1 MKSSADKSSVS
12 SASKPAHA
20 ASTSPF
26 FAPAR
31 QSAFFAPSVQM
42 KMEVSKP
49 GDPLEKEADHMAGKV
64 MRMASPVPAPA
75 PPKEEKIQKS
85 PDEKLQKEE
94 KEVVQKAPAP
104 DKEIQKAEDDK
115 LQKASKT
122 DDKIQKQDDN
132 KLQKEDKEV
141 VQKAPAPEMEIQ
153 KAADDK
159 LQKSTDDKLQ
169 RKEAGGAGAASN
181 VQSAISGKTTGGQ
194 PMSSEVR
201 GFMEPRFNADF
212 SNVRIHSDPEAA
224 SLNNQL
230 SARAFTHK
238 NHIFF
243 SRDQYQPGTSGGKH
257 LLAHELTHTIQQGHA
272 VQRAPQVSTTATPP
286 PVQRLGMQDALDY
299 FADKAANIPGFTML
313 TVIIGFNPI
322 NQRSTDRSAAN
333 ILRAMVEMVPGGHMI
348 SQALDNHGIFTR
360 VGAWAEQ
367 QFATLGDIG
376 SEIVGGLRS
385 FIDSLSW
392 SDIFDLGGVWD
403 RAKSIFTAPIS
414 RLISFASSL
423 ASEILGFI
431 REAILR
437 PLAALAEG
445 TRGYD
450 LLKALLG
457 QDPITGEAVPRTP
470 DALIGGFMKLI
481 GQEEIWENIKKG
493 NAIQKAWAWFQGTL
507 SGLLG
512 FARSI
517 PQKII
522 QTLTSLTIM
531 DLVTVV
537 GAFRKIGSAFLGIAG
552 EFGSWALGQVI
563 SLLEILFSVVAPGV
577 MPYLKKAQAA
587 FTSILKNPIG
597 FVGNLVRAAKLGFQ
611 RFAGNIVNHLKTAL
625 IKWLVGPLA
634 DAGVYIPKSFS
645 LIEIVKLVLSVLGL
659 TWQNI
664 RSKLVKI
671 IPEPV
676 LAGLEKTA
684 GVLVTLV
691 KDGPA
696 AAWEQIKGELN
707 ELKGQL
713 IAQVTQMVSVEIV
726 KAAVMKLVSMINPAG
741 AVVQAIIAI
750 YNTVT
755 FFIEKINQIAA
766 VVGSFINSIA
776 AIASGQVDA
785 AASKVEQTLANTLT
799 VVIAFLA
806 KFAGLGGI
814 PAKLVGIV
822 QKIRKPI
829 DRGLDKIVAWLGK
842 MLKKLGGAIAQAGLP
857 ADPNERLRLGLNAA
871 KTAVTRLSGNRI
883 GRAVIVPVLG
893 AIKVRYGFT
902 SLEPEIRNGK
912 WWIRGAINPT
922 GDTDTDKS
930 ADSNNAQPVSATEL
944 ATLVRRVVL
953 EEIVANPA
961 VQQAMQNPVG
971 QTIIAEGGR
980 TALPAAALQSR
991 QNMGQ
996 HPVLSGPPFA
1006 LLSRGAAHPSPPATV
1021 QIQIGGGTVEE
1032 RRARSNSPTGAPL
1045 ERVMGFP
1052 GQGHYSPDV
1061 LNEIRSSG
1069 LSEQAFSLNMRM
1081 LVQTGQMEPGLN
1093 DNQRQKIRRVTWL
1106 LFGTESAR
1114 NLANIAHAPMGVSMV
1129 ESGHSSFSNLLVPQ
1143 TSGVSGGIL
1152 PATMGQL
1159 PATARSLEH
1168 QIAQNNPGL
1177 GLVPR
1182 QGGRLAEND
1191 PRIQRLANREYD
1203 FVMQFVRTQLTNNGP
1218 TATEADPV
1226 IRRIIRQYY
1235 LPRSAQLASQ
1245 LQSAST
1251 Q

>member
-20 ASTSPF
+20 TAASPF
-26 FAPAR
+26 FTPAR
-31 QSAFFAPSVQM
+31 QSAFFAPAVQM

-64 MRMASPVPAPA
+64 MRMASPAPAPA
-75 PPKEEKIQKS
+75 PLKEEKLQKS
-85 PDEKLQKEE
+85 PDERLQKST
-94 KEVVQKAPAP
+94 
-104 DKEIQKAEDDK
+104 DDK
-115 LQKASKT
+115 LQKAAAPEKE
-122 DDKIQKQDDN
+122 IQKKEEE
-132 KLQKEDKEV
+132 KLQKAPESGDKLQKQADEKL
-141 VQKAPAPEMEIQ
+141 QKAPAPEKEIQ
-153 KAADDK
+153 KK
-159 LQKSTDDKLQ
+159 EDDKLQ
-169 RKEAGGAGAASN
+169 RKEAGGGGAAASN
-181 VQSAISGKTTGGQ
+181 VQSAITGKMTGGQ
-194 PMSSEVR
+194 PMSNDVR
-201 GFMEPRFNADF
+201 SFMEPRFNADF

-230 SARAFTHK
+230 SARAFTHR

-243 SRDQYQPGTSGGKH
+243 SRDQYQPGTSDGKH

-286 PVQRLGMQDALDY
+286 PVQRLGVQDALDY

-322 NQRSTDRSAAN
+322 NQRSVDRSASN

-360 VGAWAEQ
+360 VGVWAEQ
-367 QFATLGDIG
+367 QLATLGDIG
-376 SEIVGGLRS
+376 SEIVGGLSR

-403 RAKSIFTAPIS
+403 RAKSIFTAPIR
-414 RLISFASSL
+414 RLISFATSL

-507 SGLLG
+507 AGLLG

-517 PQKII
+517 PRTII

-537 GAFRKIGSAFLGIAG
+537 GAFRKIGGAFLGIAA

-587 FTSILKNPIG
+587 FTTILKNPIG

-645 LIEIVKLVLSVLGL
+645 LIEIIKLVLSVLGL

-664 RSKLVKI
+664 RAKLVKI

-676 LAGLEKTA
+676 LVGLEKTA
-684 GVLVTLV
+684 GILVTLV

-696 AAWEQIKGELN
+696 AAWEQIKDELS

-726 KAAVMKLVSMINPAG
+726 KAAVMKLVSMLNPAG
-741 AVVQAIIAI
+741 AVIQAIIAI

-755 FFIEKINQIAA
+755 FFIEKARQIAA

-776 AIASGQVDA
+776 AIAAGQVDA
-785 AASKVEQTLANTLT
+785 AAGKVEQTLANTLT
-799 VVIAFLA
+799 VVISFLA
-806 KFAGLGGI
+806 KFVGLGGI
-814 PAKLVGIV
+814 PKKLVGIV
-822 QKIRKPI
+822 QKVRKPI
-829 DRGLDKIVAWLGK
+829 DKGLDKIVAWLGK
-842 MLKKLGGAIAQAGLP
+842 MLGKMAGGAKNLASKILNWWKQKKRFTDSSGQSHSLYFRGEASNAKLMVASTEMVIDEAISIASSKATTEKEKAAVSQARQL
-857 ADPNERLRLGLNAA
+857 
-871 KTAVTRLSGNRI
+871 
-883 GRAVIVPVLG
+883 
-893 AIKVRYGFT
+893 
-902 SLEPEIRNGK
+902 
-912 WWIRGAINPT
+912 
-922 GDTDTDKS
+922 KS
-930 ADSNNAQPVSATEL
+930 KA
-944 ATLVRRVVL
+944 
-953 EEIVANPA
+953 
-961 VQQAMQNPVG
+961 
-971 QTIIAEGGR
+971 QTIIARLQATNAGAYKPDDIDLINSVLNELSD
-980 TALPAAALQSR
+980 TMKILLPL
-991 QNMGQ
+991 
-996 HPVLSGPPFA
+996 LSGPIAASVSSLSITIGDLVSYNGRHWIISEFNKSGNVDMVKMKRLIPAIKSSNADSYDVSSFDRRMKNGQIVKISDKETKRSLYVGA
-1006 LLSRGAAHPSPPATV
+1006 TPSKSSQTGKDVNNRMQKMGKYNITTKQFLNARNNTWLPESKADMGHIIDASVWWNSNGRFKGPKAPEVLTFMKDPDNYELEESSQNRSRGASSPDYLPPAT
-1021 QIQIGGGTVEE
+1021 
-1032 RRARSNSPTGAPL
+1032 
-1045 ERVMGFP
+1045 
-1052 GQGHYSPDV
+1052 
-1061 LNEIRSSG
+1061 
-1069 LSEQAFSLNMRM
+1069 
-1081 LVQTGQMEPGLN
+1081 
-1093 DNQRQKIRRVTWL
+1093 
-1106 LFGTESAR
+1106 
-1114 NLANIAHAPMGVSMV
+1114 
-1129 ESGHSSFSNLLVPQ
+1129 
-1143 TSGVSGGIL
+1143 
-1152 PATMGQL
+1152 
-1159 PATARSLEH
+1159 
-1168 QIAQNNPGL
+1168 
-1177 GLVPR
+1177 
-1182 QGGRLAEND
+1182 
-1191 PRIQRLANREYD
+1191 
-1203 FVMQFVRTQLTNNGP
+1203 
-1218 TATEADPV
+1218 
-1226 IRRIIRQYY
+1226 
-1235 LPRSAQLASQ
+1235 
-1245 LQSAST
+1245 
-1251 Q
+1251 

>member
-1 MKSSADKSSVS
+1 MKAGAEKSSSTTQ
-12 SASKPAHA
+12 SAVNKTTA
-20 ASTSPF
+20 SPF

-64 MRMASPVPAPA
+64 MRMASPAPAPA
-75 PPKEEKIQKS
+75 PAREEKLQRQGDEKLQRS
-85 PDEKLQKEE
+85 PDEKLQKAPEPELKLQKKEE
-94 KEVVQKAPAP
+94 
-104 DKEIQKAEDDK
+104 DK
-115 LQKASKT
+115 LQKASVPEKE
-122 DDKIQKQDDN
+122 IQKKEEE
-132 KLQKEDKEV
+132 KLQKAS
-141 VQKAPAPEMEIQ
+141 QP
-153 KAADDK
+153 DDK
-159 LQKSTDDKLQ
+159 LQKKEDDKLQ
-169 RKEAGGAGAASN
+169 RKAAGGAGSSASS
-181 VQSAISGKTTGGQ
+181 VQSAISGKMTGGQ
-194 PMSSEVR
+194 PMSNDVR
-201 GFMEPRFNADF
+201 SFMEPRFNADF
-212 SNVRIHSDPEAA
+212 SSVRIHNDPESA

-243 SRDQYQPGTSGGKH
+243 SRDQYQPGTSDGKH

-286 PVQRLGMQDALDY
+286 PVQRLGIQDALDY

-322 NQRSTDRSAAN
+322 NQRSVDRSAAN

-348 SQALDNHGIFTR
+348 SQALDNHGIFNR

-376 SEIVGGLRS
+376 SEIVGGLRR

-392 SDIFDLGGVWD
+392 TDIFDLGGVWD
-403 RAKSIFTAPIS
+403 RAKSIFTAPIN

-423 ASEILGFI
+423 ASQILGFI

-457 QDPITGEAVPRTP
+457 QDPITGEAVPRTA
-470 DALIGGFMKLI
+470 DTLIGGFMKLI

-493 NAIQKAWAWFQGTL
+493 NAIARAWAWFQGAL
-507 SGLLG
+507 EGLLG

-522 QTLTSLTIM
+522 QTITSLTIM

-537 GAFRKIGSAFLGIAG
+537 GAFRKIVGAFVDIAG
-552 EFGSWALGQVI
+552 SFMSWAFDQVL

-597 FVGNLVRAAKLGFQ
+597 FVGNLVQAGKKGFQ
-611 RFAGNIVNHLKTAL
+611 MFAGNIIEHLKAAL

-645 LIEIVKLVLSVLGL
+645 LMEIIKLVLSVLGL

-664 RSKLVKI
+664 RAKLVKI

-676 LAGLEKTA
+676 LVGLEKTA
-684 GVLVTLV
+684 GILVTLV

-696 AAWEQIKGELN
+696 AAWEQIKTELS
-707 ELKGQL
+707 ELKDQL

-726 KAAVMKLVSMINPAG
+726 KAAVMKLVSMLNPAG
-741 AVVQAIIAI
+741 AVIQAIIAI

-766 VVGSFINSIA
+766 VVASFIDSISAIA
-776 AIASGQVDA
+776 AGQVDA
-785 AASKVEQTLANTLT
+785 AAKKVETTMANTLT

-822 QKIRKPI
+822 KKIRQPI

-842 MLKKLGGAIAQAGLP
+842 MLGKMKAAFSEWWKTRKRFNAGKETHEVFFKGEKSSASLMVASNPELVETFIAKKEANAITPQ
-857 ADPNERLRLGLNAA
+857 A
-871 KTAVTRLSGNRI
+871 KTALAAVKASLAKIKDEMKKSEDKQNAALITSEFNAIGGNLAVLMSGEDWGSEENPVLLDYPKPRLSAYAPIYLGPHASDWLPQTTVLQPAFASSTTSTQTSTQLFGN
-883 GRAVIVPVLG
+883 AVTPAEWNSVGKKVKQYLPTAKQSLPHGEDTLG
-893 AIKVRYGFT
+893 IDAQNQVQVGLKFKYTPSKTKGGTKINKLLKPYGFR
-902 SLEPEIRNGK
+902 PGKDGMDGDHIVEIQLIGLDK
-912 WWIRGAINPT
+912 
-922 GDTDTDKS
+922 GDYVGNLWPLRATD
-930 ADSNNAQPVSATEL
+930 NRHGL
-944 ATLVRRVVL
+944 A
-953 EEIVANPA
+953 
-961 VQQAMQNPVG
+961 
-971 QTIIAEGGR
+971 
-980 TALPAAALQSR
+980 
-991 QNMGQ
+991 
-996 HPVLSGPPFA
+996 
-1006 LLSRGAAHPSPPATV
+1006 
-1021 QIQIGGGTVEE
+1021 
-1032 RRARSNSPTGAPL
+1032 
-1045 ERVMGFP
+1045 
-1052 GQGHYSPDV
+1052 
-1061 LNEIRSSG
+1061 
-1069 LSEQAFSLNMRM
+1069 
-1081 LVQTGQMEPGLN
+1081 
-1093 DNQRQKIRRVTWL
+1093 
-1106 LFGTESAR
+1106 
-1114 NLANIAHAPMGVSMV
+1114 
-1129 ESGHSSFSNLLVPQ
+1129 
-1143 TSGVSGGIL
+1143 
-1152 PATMGQL
+1152 
-1159 PATARSLEH
+1159 
-1168 QIAQNNPGL
+1168 
-1177 GLVPR
+1177 
-1182 QGGRLAEND
+1182 LAEQN
-1191 PRIQRLANREYD
+1191 IE
-1203 FVMQFVRTQLTNNGP
+1203 
-1218 TATEADPV
+1218 
-1226 IRRIIRQYY
+1226 
-1235 LPRSAQLASQ
+1235 LPGTPKQTKKLSAAYAEKSDLWIMVK
-1245 LQSAST
+1245 ST
-1251 Q
+1251 K

>member
-1 MKSSADKSSVS
+1 MKAGAEKSSSTTQ
-12 SASKPAHA
+12 SAVNKTTA
-20 ASTSPF
+20 SPF

-64 MRMASPVPAPA
+64 MRMASPAPA
-75 PPKEEKIQKS
+75 PTPAREEKLQRQG
-85 PDEKLQKEE
+85 DEKLQKS
-94 KEVVQKAPAP
+94 P
-104 DKEIQKAEDDK
+104 DDK
-115 LQKASKT
+115 LQKAPEPER
-122 DDKIQKQDDN
+122 
-132 KLQKEDKEV
+132 KLQKKEEDKL
-141 VQKAPAPEMEIQ
+141 QKASAPEKEIQ
-153 KAADDK
+153 KKEKEKLQKASRPDDK
-159 LQKSTDDKLQ
+159 LQKKEDDKLQ
-169 RKEAGGAGAASN
+169 RKEAGGAGSSASS
-181 VQSAISGKTTGGQ
+181 VQSAISGKMTGGQ
-194 PMSSEVR
+194 PMSNDVR
-201 GFMEPRFNADF
+201 SFMEPRFNADF
-212 SNVRIHSDPEAA
+212 SSVRIHNDPESA

-243 SRDQYQPGTSGGKH
+243 SRDQYQPGTSDGKH

-286 PVQRLGMQDALDY
+286 PVQRLGIQDALDY

-322 NQRSTDRSAAN
+322 NQRSVDRSAAN

-348 SQALDNHGIFTR
+348 SQALDNHGIFNR

-376 SEIVGGLRS
+376 SEIVGGLKR

-392 SDIFDLGGVWD
+392 TDIFDLGGVWD
-403 RAKSIFTAPIS
+403 RAKSIFTAPIN
-414 RLISFASSL
+414 RLISFATNL

-470 DALIGGFMKLI
+470 DVLIGGFMKLI

-493 NAIQKAWAWFQGTL
+493 NAIAKAWAWFQGTL
-507 SGLLG
+507 AGLLG

-522 QTLTSLTIM
+522 QTITSLTIM

-537 GAFRKIGSAFLGIAG
+537 GAFRKIVGAFVDIAG
-552 EFGSWALGQVI
+552 SFMSWAFDQVL

-597 FVGNLVRAAKLGFQ
+597 FVGNLVQAGKKGFQ
-611 RFAGNIVNHLKTAL
+611 MFAGNIVTHLKAAL

-634 DAGVYIPKSFS
+634 EAGVYIPKSFS

-664 RSKLVKI
+664 RAKLVKI

-676 LAGLEKTA
+676 LVGLEKTA
-684 GVLVTLV
+684 GILVTLV

-696 AAWEQIKGELN
+696 AAWEQIKTELS
-707 ELKGQL
+707 ELKDQL

-741 AVVQAIIAI
+741 AVIQAIIAI

-766 VVGSFINSIA
+766 VVGSFIDSISAIA
-776 AIASGQVDA
+776 AGQVDA
-785 AASKVEQTLANTLT
+785 AAKKVETTMANTLT

-822 QKIRKPI
+822 KKIRQPI
-829 DRGLDKIVAWLGK
+829 DKGLDKIVAWLGK

-857 ADPNERLRLGLNAA
+857 TDPNERLRLGLNAA
-871 KTAVTRLSGNRI
+871 KTAVQRLSGNRI

-893 AIKVRYGFT
+893 AIKIRYGFT

-912 WWIRGAINPT
+912 WWIKGTINPSGDADSGKLADDAPNSAVASTLPDQVQILSSSNAVMIANYSRSARTGTLQSGIFSGSVTLSKLKHAPQAGQT
-922 GDTDTDKS
+922 GDQIVDAPGATAVEYTISAANSLYGTPSAILAVDRNDPDEAATYTTTREAFPAVMANWWKTDALTDT
-930 ADSNNAQPVSATEL
+930 
-944 ATLVRRVVL
+944 
-953 EEIVANPA
+953 
-961 VQQAMQNPVG
+961 
-971 QTIIAEGGR
+971 
-980 TALPAAALQSR
+980 
-991 QNMGQ
+991 
-996 HPVLSGPPFA
+996 
-1006 LLSRGAAHPSPPATV
+1006 
-1021 QIQIGGGTVEE
+1021 
-1032 RRARSNSPTGAPL
+1032 ARINQLNS
-1045 ERVMGFP
+1045 
-1052 GQGHYSPDV
+1052 
-1061 LNEIRSSG
+1061 
-1069 LSEQAFSLNMRM
+1069 
-1081 LVQTGQMEPGLN
+1081 
-1093 DNQRQKIRRVTWL
+1093 
-1106 LFGTESAR
+1106 
-1114 NLANIAHAPMGVSMV
+1114 
-1129 ESGHSSFSNLLVPQ
+1129 
-1143 TSGVSGGIL
+1143 
-1152 PATMGQL
+1152 
-1159 PATARSLEH
+1159 
-1168 QIAQNNPGL
+1168 L
-1177 GLVPR
+1177 GLVSMNS
-1182 QGGRLAEND
+1182 GT
-1191 PRIQRLANREYD
+1191 
-1203 FVMQFVRTQLTNNGP
+1203 MQLTGGASKWHFIHSQLNNNEKALLNGP
-1218 TATEADPV
+1218 VNKVNMSALLDQLPES
-1226 IRRIIRQYY
+1226 RRYNLGNLWKARWAQGTQIHHIKPINFGGNNSNFIP
-1235 LPRSAQLASQ
+1235 LSAEKHVGGTGVHPRFWTPLKSFLMG
-1245 LQSAST
+1245 LR
-1251 Q
+1251 

>member
-1 MKSSADKSSVS
+1 MKAGAEKSSSTTQ
-12 SASKPAHA
+12 SAVNKTTA
-20 ASTSPF
+20 SPF
-26 FAPAR
+26 FAPTR

-64 MRMASPVPAPA
+64 MRMASPAPA
-75 PPKEEKIQKS
+75 PTPAREEKLQRQG
-85 PDEKLQKEE
+85 DEKLQKS
-94 KEVVQKAPAP
+94 P
-104 DKEIQKAEDDK
+104 DDK
-115 LQKASKT
+115 LQKAPEPER
-122 DDKIQKQDDN
+122 
-132 KLQKEDKEV
+132 KLQKKEEDKL
-141 VQKAPAPEMEIQ
+141 QKASAPEKEIQ
-153 KAADDK
+153 KKEKEKLQKASRPDDK
-159 LQKSTDDKLQ
+159 LQKKEDDKLQ
-169 RKEAGGAGAASN
+169 RKEAGGAGSSASS
-181 VQSAISGKTTGGQ
+181 VQSAISGKMTGGQ
-194 PMSSEVR
+194 PMSNDVR
-201 GFMEPRFNADF
+201 SFMEPRFNADF
-212 SNVRIHSDPEAA
+212 SSVRIHNDPESA

-243 SRDQYQPGTSGGKH
+243 SRDQYQPGTSDGKH

-286 PVQRLGMQDALDY
+286 PVQRLGIQDALDY

-322 NQRSTDRSAAN
+322 NQRSVDRSAAN

-348 SQALDNHGIFTR
+348 SQALDNHGIFNR

-376 SEIVGGLRS
+376 SEIVGGLKR

-392 SDIFDLGGVWD
+392 TDIFDLGGVWD
-403 RAKSIFTAPIS
+403 RAKSIFTAPIN
-414 RLISFASSL
+414 RLISFATNL

-470 DALIGGFMKLI
+470 DVLIGGFMKLI

-493 NAIQKAWAWFQGTL
+493 NAIAKAWAWFQGTL
-507 SGLLG
+507 AGLLG

-522 QTLTSLTIM
+522 QTITSLTIM

-537 GAFRKIGSAFLGIAG
+537 GAFRKIVGAFVDIAG
-552 EFGSWALGQVI
+552 SFMSWAFDQVL

-597 FVGNLVRAAKLGFQ
+597 FVGNLVQAGKKGFQ
-611 RFAGNIVNHLKTAL
+611 MFAGNIVTHLKAAL

-634 DAGVYIPKSFS
+634 EAGVYIPKSFS

-664 RSKLVKI
+664 RAKLVKI

-676 LAGLEKTA
+676 LVGLEKTA
-684 GVLVTLV
+684 GILVTLV

-696 AAWEQIKGELN
+696 AAWEQIKTELS
-707 ELKGQL
+707 ELKDQL

-741 AVVQAIIAI
+741 AVIQAIIAI

-766 VVGSFINSIA
+766 VVGSFIDSISAIA
-776 AIASGQVDA
+776 AGQVDA
-785 AASKVEQTLANTLT
+785 AAKKVETTMANTLT

-822 QKIRKPI
+822 KKIRQPI
-829 DRGLDKIVAWLGK
+829 DKGLDKIVAWLGK

-857 ADPNERLRLGLNAA
+857 TDPNERLRLGLNAA
-871 KTAVTRLSGNRI
+871 KTAVQRLSGNRI

-893 AIKVRYGFT
+893 AIKIRYGFT

-912 WWIRGAINPT
+912 WWIKGTINPSGDADSGKLADDAPNSAVASTLPDQVQILSSSNAVMIANYSRSARTGTLQSGIFSGSVTLSKLKHAPQAGQT
-922 GDTDTDKS
+922 GDQIVDAPGATAVEYTISAANSLYGTPSAILAVDRNDPDEAATYTTTREAFPAVMANWWKTDALTDT
-930 ADSNNAQPVSATEL
+930 
-944 ATLVRRVVL
+944 
-953 EEIVANPA
+953 
-961 VQQAMQNPVG
+961 
-971 QTIIAEGGR
+971 
-980 TALPAAALQSR
+980 
-991 QNMGQ
+991 
-996 HPVLSGPPFA
+996 
-1006 LLSRGAAHPSPPATV
+1006 
-1021 QIQIGGGTVEE
+1021 
-1032 RRARSNSPTGAPL
+1032 ARINQLNS
-1045 ERVMGFP
+1045 
-1052 GQGHYSPDV
+1052 
-1061 LNEIRSSG
+1061 
-1069 LSEQAFSLNMRM
+1069 
-1081 LVQTGQMEPGLN
+1081 
-1093 DNQRQKIRRVTWL
+1093 
-1106 LFGTESAR
+1106 
-1114 NLANIAHAPMGVSMV
+1114 
-1129 ESGHSSFSNLLVPQ
+1129 
-1143 TSGVSGGIL
+1143 
-1152 PATMGQL
+1152 
-1159 PATARSLEH
+1159 
-1168 QIAQNNPGL
+1168 L
-1177 GLVPR
+1177 GLVSMNS
-1182 QGGRLAEND
+1182 GT
-1191 PRIQRLANREYD
+1191 
-1203 FVMQFVRTQLTNNGP
+1203 MQLTGGASKWHFIHSQLNNNEKALLNGP
-1218 TATEADPV
+1218 VNKVNMSALLDQLPES
-1226 IRRIIRQYY
+1226 RRYNLGNLWKARWAQGTQIHHIKPINFGGNNSNFIP
-1235 LPRSAQLASQ
+1235 LSAEKHVGGTGVHPRFWTPLKSFLMG
-1245 LQSAST
+1245 LR
-1251 Q
+1251 

>member
-20 ASTSPF
+20 TAASPF
-26 FAPAR
+26 FTPAR
-31 QSAFFAPSVQM
+31 QSAFFAPAVQM

-49 GDPLEKEADHMAGKV
+49 GDPLEKEADQMAGKV
-64 MRMASPVPAPA
+64 MRMASPIPAPA
-75 PPKEEKIQKS
+75 QTKEEKLQKS
-85 PDEKLQKEE
+85 PDERLQKSTDDKLQKAS
-94 KEVVQKAPAP
+94 APE
-104 DKEIQKAEDDK
+104 KEIQKKEDDK
-115 LQKASKT
+115 LQKA
-122 DDKIQKQDDN
+122 
-132 KLQKEDKEV
+132 
-141 VQKAPAPEMEIQ
+141 
-153 KAADDK
+153 
-159 LQKSTDDKLQ
+159 DDKLQ
-169 RKEAGGAGAASN
+169 RKEAGGSGAAASN
-181 VQSAISGKTTGGQ
+181 VQSAITGKMTGGQ

-230 SARAFTHK
+230 SARAFTHR

-243 SRDQYQPGTSGGKH
+243 SRDQYQPGTSDGKH

-272 VQRAPQVSTTATPP
+272 VQRSPQVSTTATPP
-286 PVQRLGMQDALDY
+286 PVQRLGIQDALDY

-322 NQRSTDRSAAN
+322 NQRSVDRSASN

-367 QFATLGDIG
+367 QLATLGDIG
-376 SEIVGGLRS
+376 SEIVGGLSR

-392 SDIFDLGGVWD
+392 TDIFDLGGVWD

-414 RLISFASSL
+414 RLISFATSL

-470 DALIGGFMKLI
+470 DVLIGGFMKLI

-493 NAIQKAWAWFQGTL
+493 NAIQRAWAWFQGTL
-507 SGLLG
+507 AGLLG

-522 QTLTSLTIM
+522 QTLTSLTII

-537 GAFRKIGSAFLGIAG
+537 GAFRKIGGAFLGIAG

-597 FVGNLVRAAKLGFQ
+597 FVGNLVQAGKKGFQ
-611 RFAGNIVNHLKTAL
+611 MFASNIVNHLKAAL

-664 RSKLVKI
+664 RAKLVKI

-676 LAGLEKTA
+676 LVGLEKTA
-684 GVLVTLV
+684 GILVTLV
-691 KDGPA
+691 REGPA
-696 AAWEQIKGELN
+696 AAWEQIKEELS
-707 ELKGQL
+707 ELKDQL

-741 AVVQAIIAI
+741 AVIQAIIAI

-766 VVGSFINSIA
+766 VVASFVDSISAIA
-776 AIASGQVDA
+776 AGQVDA
-785 AASKVEQTLANTLT
+785 AAKKVETTMANTLT

-822 QKIRKPI
+822 RKIRKPI
-829 DRGLDKIVAWLGK
+829 DKGLDKIVAWLGK
-842 MLKKLGGAIAQAGLP
+842 MLGKLKAAITEWWKTRKRFNAGKETHEVFFKGEKSSASLMVASNPELVETFIAKKEANSTSPQAKKALAAVKASLAKIKDEMKKSEDKQNASLITSEFNVIGGNLAVLMSGEDWGSEENPVLLDYPKPRLSAYAPIYLGPHASGWLPQTTVLQPAYASPKTSTKTAAQLFGNAVTAAEWDSVGKKVKQYLPTSKQPLPHGEDTIGIDAQNQVQVGLKFKYTPSKTKGGAKINKLLKPYGFRPGNDGMDGDHIVEIQLIGLDKGDYTGNLWPLRASDNRHGLALAEQNAELPGSQKQTKKLS
-857 ADPNERLRLGLNAA
+857 AA
-871 KTAVTRLSGNRI
+871 YAEKSDLWI
-883 GRAVIVPVLG
+883 M
-893 AIKVRYGFT
+893 IK
-902 SLEPEIRNGK
+902 
-912 WWIRGAINPT
+912 
-922 GDTDTDKS
+922 
-930 ADSNNAQPVSATEL
+930 
-944 ATLVRRVVL
+944 
-953 EEIVANPA
+953 
-961 VQQAMQNPVG
+961 
-971 QTIIAEGGR
+971 
-980 TALPAAALQSR
+980 
-991 QNMGQ
+991 
-996 HPVLSGPPFA
+996 
-1006 LLSRGAAHPSPPATV
+1006 
-1021 QIQIGGGTVEE
+1021 
-1032 RRARSNSPTGAPL
+1032 
-1045 ERVMGFP
+1045 
-1052 GQGHYSPDV
+1052 
-1061 LNEIRSSG
+1061 
-1069 LSEQAFSLNMRM
+1069 
-1081 LVQTGQMEPGLN
+1081 
-1093 DNQRQKIRRVTWL
+1093 
-1106 LFGTESAR
+1106 
-1114 NLANIAHAPMGVSMV
+1114 
-1129 ESGHSSFSNLLVPQ
+1129 
-1143 TSGVSGGIL
+1143 
-1152 PATMGQL
+1152 
-1159 PATARSLEH
+1159 
-1168 QIAQNNPGL
+1168 
-1177 GLVPR
+1177 
-1182 QGGRLAEND
+1182 
-1191 PRIQRLANREYD
+1191 
-1203 FVMQFVRTQLTNNGP
+1203 
-1218 TATEADPV
+1218 
-1226 IRRIIRQYY
+1226 
-1235 LPRSAQLASQ
+1235 
-1245 LQSAST
+1245 ST
-1251 Q
+1251 K